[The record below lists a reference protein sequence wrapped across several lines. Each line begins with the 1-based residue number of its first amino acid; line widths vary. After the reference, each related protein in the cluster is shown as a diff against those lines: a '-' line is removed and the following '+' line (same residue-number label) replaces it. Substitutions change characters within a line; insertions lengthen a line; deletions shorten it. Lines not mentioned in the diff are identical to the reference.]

1 MKSTENVEETTTEG
15 LQELRDT
22 LLSCYQEKSE
32 LKREIVR
39 AKSSLQT
46 SQILLVFSYLII
58 VGFFIKWFKQNRDDK
73 KEYLEDI
80 EKQLSECYVNIDI
93 KTDEQ
98 IEKSYLQLLDSYKTL
113 LTCQKI

>member
-1 MKSTENVEETTTEG
+1 MTVKELVDRKNLTNQNFQDYELPQQEIIPDQRTELKSTENVEETTTEG
-15 LQELRDT
+15 LQELRDS

-58 VGFFIKWFKQNRDDK
+58 VGFFIK
-73 KEYLEDI
+73 
-80 EKQLSECYVNIDI
+80 
-93 KTDEQ
+93 
-98 IEKSYLQLLDSYKTL
+98 
-113 LTCQKI
+113 